1 MNEPAIE
8 RHFTATAYVVFG
20 GRTLLL
26 WHKKLS
32 MWLPPGGHCEP
43 NEDPVQAA
51 EREAEE
57 ESGLSV
63 EVIAPPH
70 TLRLSDPGTPL
81 VLPPP
86 EVILVQDIHATGQ
99 PYHQHIDHVY
109 FTRPRAATVDFEAPM
124 PDGIHTWATAEE
136 LAAAYSLRAP
146 DGTVK
151 AVAEDVRLLG
161 LRAIAAAAAGR

>member
-1 MNEPAIE
+1 MDANIE

-20 GRTLLL
+20 GRTLLI
-26 WHKKLS
+26 WHKKLG

-57 ESGLSV
+57 ESGLAV
-63 EVIAPPH
+63 RVIAPPH
-70 TLRLSDPGTPL
+70 TLMLRDPGTPL

-99 PYHQHIDHVY
+99 PFHQHIDHVY
-109 FTRPRAATVDFEAPM
+109 FTRPIAAHVDFDAPI
-124 PDGIHTWATAEE
+124 PGETHAWATAAE
-136 LAAAYSLRAP
+136 LESTYSLRAP

-161 LRAIAAAAAGR
+161 LRAIAAAAAGG